1 MPKSLHKCLLFPLI
15 LSFNP
20 LLLTVAQPK
29 QALIPLLL
37 HQLSVSAGPE
47 DHIERNDYWLPDD
60 VVPVNYNLRLLVN
73 MDKLTTEGEV
83 KIRVNVKKATNEII
97 LHVSRRIVTVHQDK
111 VKVYLN
117 AKTIPIKDQKYDKS
131 ERMFYIIKL
140 KNRVEKGTKLTLVI
154 PFRGEIQSNRRR
166 EGLYLSPDGAG
177 GRLAVTQ
184 FESMLARTAFPCF
197 DEPRTILPNLK
208 SQFDMEAF
216 LTDTINLLFLNKC
229 LIDFCMNG
237 TGHNFLKRDS
247 FFNVLFWSHTLLMS
261 HNVGVSVGNTPKLAK
276 HLGIS
281 LGEVCWFQGNICAD
295 TWKEARIP
303 DQVEHKDENKGCSR

>member
-83 KIRVNVKKATNEII
+83 KIRVNVKKATNEIT
-97 LHVSRRIVTVHQDK
+97 LHVARRIVTVHQDK

-154 PFRGEIQSNRRR
+154 PFRGEIQSNRKR

-216 LTDTINLLFLNKC
+216 LTDTINLLFLSKC
-229 LIDFCMNG
+229 LIDFCMNA
-237 TGHNFLKRDS
+237 TGLNF
-247 FFNVLFWSHTLLMS
+247 
-261 HNVGVSVGNTPKLAK
+261 
-276 HLGIS
+276 
-281 LGEVCWFQGNICAD
+281 
-295 TWKEARIP
+295 
-303 DQVEHKDENKGCSR
+303 

>member
-1 MPKSLHKCLLFPLI
+1 MPKSLHNCLLFPLI
-15 LSFNP
+15 LSLNP

-47 DHIERNDYWLPDD
+47 DSIQRNDYWLPDD

-97 LHVSRRIVTVHQDK
+97 LHVARRIVTVHQDK

-154 PFRGEIQSNRRR
+154 PFRGEIQNNQRR
-166 EGLYLSPDGAG
+166 EGFYFSPDGAG

-216 LTDTINLLFLNKC
+216 LTDTINLLFLSKC
-229 LIDFCMNG
+229 LIDFCMNA
-237 TGHNFLKRDS
+237 TGLNF
-247 FFNVLFWSHTLLMS
+247 
-261 HNVGVSVGNTPKLAK
+261 
-276 HLGIS
+276 
-281 LGEVCWFQGNICAD
+281 
-295 TWKEARIP
+295 
-303 DQVEHKDENKGCSR
+303 